1 MHKIVL
7 FLMLVSALTI
17 TLPAVAAQKPADG
30 DMQILLQ
37 KVKADKKLLVAVNMK
52 LSDAEAKKFWPV
64 YDAYQVELGKLN
76 KRVIMLIQ
84 AYADDY
90 NNNSMTDEKSKKIV
104 TEMIS
109 IDEAEVAM
117 KKAFVPKLYKVIPAI
132 KAARYLQ
139 IENKIRAAVRY
150 EIAAAVPLVE

>member
-7 FLMLVSALTI
+7 LLMLVPVLTI
-17 TLPAVAAQKPADG
+17 TLPAVAAQKPADS

-37 KVKADKKLLVAVNMK
+37 KVKADKKLLVAANMK
-52 LSDAEAKKFWPV
+52 LSDAEAKEFWPV

-76 KRVIMLIQ
+76 KRVIRLIK

-90 NNNSMTDEKSKKIV
+90 NNNSMTDEKSKKMV

-109 IDEAEVAM
+109 IDEAEAAM
-117 KKAFVPKLYKVIPAI
+117 KKSFAPKLYKAIPAI
-132 KAARYLQ
+132 KVARYLQ
-139 IENKIRAAVRY
+139 IENKIRSALRY
-150 EIAAAVPLVE
+150 ELASAVPLVK